1 MQPQKTNNSD
11 GQVLQHSCK
20 VTIEYEDSIRSID
33 LENLLSGI
41 RMICQHEMSVK
52 FGGTPRDYT
61 DCTKIQSIENGSIEI
76 NMLFDLVHINID
88 LIEVNLNLLSVDID
102 FVDIILAY
110 LVGRNV
116 IPGKL
121 KVAYNALKAA
131 IKNFKCIRIQG
142 SQHNAKVTVDKNGD
156 VVMTDER

>member
-1 MQPQKTNNSD
+1 M
-11 GQVLQHSCK
+11 LQHSCK

-102 FVDIILAY
+102 FDFKDLTRFHWFQLLRGKKPVD
-110 LVGRNV
+110 
-116 IPGKL
+116 
-121 KVAYNALKAA
+121 
-131 IKNFKCIRIQG
+131 
-142 SQHNAKVTVDKNGD
+142 
-156 VVMTDER
+156 MTDRAFESFKQWAMAEGWLHGHGNFVYEGRKARGLEPQEIHTQLFND